1 MKCDR
6 RLVGHS
12 TQYRQLVKS
21 YLIGVYDTQNSQQTY
36 ELESIFESYDA
47 RMSDN
52 EENQQREG

>member
-21 YLIGVYDTQNSQQTY
+21 YLIRVYDTQNSQQTY

-52 EENQQREG
+52 EENQRREG